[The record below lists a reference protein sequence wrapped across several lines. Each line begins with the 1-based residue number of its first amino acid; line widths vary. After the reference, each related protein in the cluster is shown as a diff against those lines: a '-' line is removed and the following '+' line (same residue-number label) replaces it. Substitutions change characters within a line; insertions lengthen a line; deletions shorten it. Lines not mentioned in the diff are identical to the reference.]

1 MAEAGAKPPAPEVF
15 RLRGARVYVAGH
27 RGMVGS
33 ACARRLEAEGC
44 EVLTADRARVD
55 LRRQAEVEAFMRDTR
70 PDAVVVAAARVGG
83 ILANDTLPAEFLY
96 DNLMIE
102 ANLIE
107 AAHRADVGRLLFLGS
122 SCIYPREAPQPI
134 PESALLT
141 GPLEPTNQWY
151 AVAKIA
157 GIKLCQAYRR
167 QYGRDYVSAMPCNL
181 YGPGDYFH
189 PERSH
194 VIPALLQ
201 RFHLAAQAGVASVTC
216 WGSGQPRREFMHVDD
231 LAEACA
237 FLLRG
242 FSAEEHVNIGTGS
255 DITIAELA
263 TEVARVTGFAGRIEW
278 DTSKPDG
285 TMLKRMDVSRLAEM
299 GWQSRIG
306 FAEGLAGTYRW
317 FLDQATLRR

>member
-1 MAEAGAKPPAPEVF
+1 MAEVFALAGA
-15 RLRGARVYVAGH
+15 RIYVSGH

-33 ACARRLEAEGC
+33 ACVRRLQAAGAE
-44 EVLTADRARVD
+44 VITADRATVD
-55 LRRQAEVEAFMRDTR
+55 LRRQDQVEAFMTATR

-83 ILANDTLPAEFLY
+83 ILANDALPAEFLY

-107 AAHRADVGRLLFLGS
+107 AAHRAGVNRLLFLGS
-122 SCIYPREAPQPI
+122 SCIYPKEAPNPI
-134 PESALLT
+134 TEDALLA

-167 QYGRDYVSAMPCNL
+167 QYGRDYISAMPCNL

-201 RFHLAAQAGVASVTC
+201 RFHAAARAGDAVVTC
-216 WGSGQPRREFMHVDD
+216 WGSGTPRREFMHVDD
-231 LAEACA
+231 VADACA
-237 FLLRG
+237 FLLQHYSG
-242 FSAEEHVNIGTGS
+242 EGHLNIGTGS

-263 TEVARVTGFAGRIEW
+263 QMIAGLVGFAGRIDW
-278 DTSKPDG
+278 DRSKPDG
-285 TMLKRMDVSRLAEM
+285 TMLKRMDVSRVAAL
-299 GWQSRIG
+299 GWRSRIG
-306 FAEGLAGTYRW
+306 FAEGLADTYRW
-317 FLDQATLRR
+317 FLDQPALRT